1 MGARLRLT
9 LGSNISGPYK
19 LAKYTGTKGNTHG
32 ERKDNSPAPKANK
45 GDAFS
50 IINYGDNL
58 ILLDFN
64 LRYQVRCQVS
74 LLLSGDFAI
83 MFIACIYDGWLKLA

>member
-1 MGARLRLT
+1 MGARRRLT
-9 LGSNISGPYK
+9 LGSNISGPYR

-50 IINYGDNL
+50 IIYSGSNL
-58 ILLDFN
+58 ILFDFS
-64 LRYQVRCQVS
+64 LRYQVRCQVY

-83 MFIACIYDGWLKLA
+83 MFGVWVYGG